1 MKQLFMF
8 TTYMKIKQNHYLKNG
23 SSNRI
28 YKNVIYKKK
37 HCGSYEKYEYIF
49 RPISFKLW
57 GLNINM
63 VYSY

>member
-28 YKNVIYKKK
+28 YKNVIYKKN
-37 HCGSYEKYEYIF
+37 IVVVMRNMNTF
-49 RPISFKLW
+49 LDPFL
-57 GLNINM
+57 LNFGD
-63 VYSY
+63 